1 MMNLFLIGNF
11 EKIMIVTIAGWMI
24 FLLVPPLIL
33 GVASRFIF
41 KAEHRTIIRA
51 SISYILFCLVLAFL
65 SRFTCLEQ
73 RGSWW
78 NVVCGVYTIF
88 WEIQDPPEFDALIAA
103 GIATELY
110 FLPVGFCWF
119 WGFLARSPKLKI
131 FALLVLCL
139 YNAFWGLLCI
149 GPFP

>member
-1 MMNLFLIGNF
+1 MMNLFLIGDF
-11 EKIMIVTIAGWMI
+11 EKIMVVTIAGWMI

-41 KAEHRTIIRA
+41 KAELRTVIRV
-51 SISYILFCLVLAFL
+51 SLSYILFCLVLAFL

-88 WEIQDPPEFDALIAA
+88 WDIQAPPGFDTLIAA
-103 GIATELY
+103 GIAAELY
-110 FLPVGFCWF
+110 FCPVCFCWF
-119 WGFLARSPKLKI
+119 WSFLARSPKLKI

-139 YNAFWGLLCI
+139 YNAVWGLLCI
-149 GPFP
+149 SPFP